1 MPRPILPRKISYK
14 SDITYFKPA
23 GVQLKN
29 LEEVVLTHE
38 EIEALRLKDVKELEQ
53 SKCAEE
59 MGISQPTFF
68 RVIKNARK
76 KLSDAVVNGKAIRIE
91 GGNFNFKMQKFRKG
105 EDIMPRGDGTG
116 PAWQS
121 GQGMGRN
128 QGIAAGP
135 EGKCVCI
142 KCGTEVLHARGTPCT
157 EMKCPKCGAQMTRK
171 E

>member
-23 GVQLKN
+23 GVPLKI
-29 LEEVVLTHE
+29 LEEVILTYE
-38 EIEALRLKDVKELEQ
+38 EIEALRLKDVNGLEQ
-53 SKCAEE
+53 NKCAKE

-68 RVIKNARK
+68 RVIKSARK
-76 KLSDAVVNGKAIRIE
+76 KVSDAVVNGKAIRIE
-91 GGNFNFKMQKFRKG
+91 GGNFNFMQKFKKG
-105 EDIMPRGDGTG
+105 DDNMPRGDGTG

-121 GQGMGRN
+121 GQGLGRN

-135 EGKCVCI
+135 QGKCVCI
-142 KCGTEVLHARGTPCT
+142 KCGTEVLHQRGTPCT

>member
-1 MPRPILPRKISYK
+1 
-14 SDITYFKPA
+14 
-23 GVQLKN
+23 
-29 LEEVVLTHE
+29 
-38 EIEALRLKDVKELEQ
+38 
-53 SKCAEE
+53 
-59 MGISQPTFF
+59 
-68 RVIKNARK
+68 
-76 KLSDAVVNGKAIRIE
+76 
-91 GGNFNFKMQKFRKG
+91 MQKFRKG